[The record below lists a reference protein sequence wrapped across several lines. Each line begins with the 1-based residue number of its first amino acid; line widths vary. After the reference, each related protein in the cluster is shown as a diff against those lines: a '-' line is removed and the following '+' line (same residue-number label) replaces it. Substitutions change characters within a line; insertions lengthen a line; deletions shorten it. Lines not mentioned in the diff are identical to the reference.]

1 MSQLFGLLL
10 IILGYF
16 SGSICSAIL
25 VCRICGLPDPREG
38 GSKNPG
44 ATNVLRL
51 HGKKYAAMV
60 FVGDMLKGTIPVLI
74 GHLFGLSP
82 AYLGWISLACVLGH
96 VFPVFFEFKGG
107 KGVATALGCYFGINF
122 LFGVMCL
129 LVWMFMVLWKRYS
142 SLASIT
148 MVLAAP
154 FISMFMVH
162 IHALFVPL
170 LAISALILFK
180 HKENIERLMKGEE
193 SLVKF

>member
-1 MSQLFGLLL
+1 MFEFSGLIL

-25 VCRICGLPDPREG
+25 VCRVFGLADPRAG

-60 FVGDMLKGTIPVLI
+60 FVGDMLKGTIPVLL

-96 VFPVFFEFKGG
+96 VFPAFFDFKGG
-107 KGVATALGCYFGINF
+107 KGVATALGCYFGIHF
-122 LFGVMCL
+122 FFGVMCL
-129 LVWMFMVLWKRYS
+129 LVWMFMVLWKRFS

-148 MVLAAP
+148 MVLSAP

-162 IHALFVPL
+162 LHALFLPL
-170 LAISALILFK
+170 FAMSAVILYK
-180 HKENIERLMKGEE
+180 HKENIERLLKGEE

>member
-1 MSQLFGLLL
+1 MSHFFGLIL

-60 FVGDMLKGTIPVLI
+60 FAGDMLKGTIPVLI
-74 GHLFGLSP
+74 GHMFGLSIT
-82 AYLGWISLACVLGH
+82 YLGWISLACVLGH

-107 KGVATALGCYFGINF
+107 KGVATALGCYFGIHV

-170 LAISALILFK
+170 LAISALILYK